1 MDLSIIVNTQ
11 TTQQRY
17 SVQMNLGSI
26 THHNKHKRKLSKTN
40 QKETTHL
47 KTQMH
52 DGVLCLYCLLVIPY
66 LKKIECKEKG

>member
-26 THHNKHKRKLSKTN
+26 THHNKHKRKILTNTN
-40 QKETTHL
+40 QKDT
-47 KTQMH
+47 
-52 DGVLCLYCLLVIPY
+52 
-66 LKKIECKEKG
+66 EKY